1 MSNQKQIHKTLQV
14 LLWLWFGVITSFTA
28 VNVVNIAKLETQV
41 EILGQDNQNLQSSVN
56 LLKYY
61 LHLK

>member
-1 MSNQKQIHKTLQV
+1 MNNQKQIHKTLQV

-28 VNVVNIAKLETQV
+28 VNVVNIVKLETQV
-41 EILGQDNQNLQSSVN
+41 KNLSQDNQNLRSSIN